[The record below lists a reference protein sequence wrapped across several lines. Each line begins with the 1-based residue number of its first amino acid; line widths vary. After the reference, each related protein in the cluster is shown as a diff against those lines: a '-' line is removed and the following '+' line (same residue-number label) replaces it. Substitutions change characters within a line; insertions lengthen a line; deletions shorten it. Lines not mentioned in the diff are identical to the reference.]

1 MASQQIDELQ
11 LKIGSD
17 ATSAIKQLSDL
28 STALTNAASAASAF
42 SSANNSL
49 SSLASSLTK
58 IANVD
63 LTKTI
68 NGLRSF
74 RKSFDGKTIKMDFQ
88 INGTDQLRKVANSMQ
103 TIGTAN
109 LRNSGVTQFTNAM
122 ARLAGVDM
130 TKINSGSFGQL
141 FDKLKDGTQTL
152 SNLGGVSNSLN
163 RFVSSIARLAN
174 AGDKTGKTAN
184 YLKVLTPE
192 LENTIKSMQNAGAVD
207 ETINSFVA
215 SLARLA
221 TAGDKA
227 GDTAANLGLLRDAV
241 VDFLTAISNA
251 PQIDTNLAM
260 TIQGLGNLA
269 QAGSKAGSVMSNLG
283 KGTGGGSFFS
293 VLKQSANSTANVL
306 KKLLNVSLN
315 LGKKGLAS
323 VGSFFKTLG
332 LIPGHADNVDR
343 LGLSFGNLFR
353 AVVPFYGLR
362 GVFGWLK
369 EAVETGA
376 SIVEVENVVDTM
388 FGTLG
393 KGYEDLS
400 GLVYK
405 WAQGTIDAFG
415 VSELA
420 ARQYAGKIMAMFNS
434 SGFDATEGMRDKAA
448 EMSMNLVQLAG
459 DLASFYDI
467 EVDEAMTKIQA
478 GLAGMNRP
486 LRSLGINLSVANLQ
500 QHALSMG
507 ITETWKNMDQ
517 ATQMLVRYDYLMNA
531 AQYAVGDF
539 SKTQHTFA
547 NQTRLLALNFQVLGA
562 TIGQGLISAIAPAIT
577 WINALIRRLIQAANA
592 FRTFMFTIF
601 GKAIG
606 AAKGVVNDLAGYADD
621 AADAIDGIG
630 DSGGGLGGA
639 AKSAKDLAKQLSVL
653 PFDELNQLAKD
664 TSSAGSGGGSGS
676 GGGGGVGG
684 LGDLWGDSFLDAT
697 DLDGSEIGE
706 AFSKWGQ
713 QIKNAFLAEDWSA
726 LGMVIA
732 DGINRGFNKLHETLS
747 WDAWEPRVM
756 GFITPFSETVNSM
769 AHFINWDNIG
779 RTFSTGLN
787 TITYTLDAWF
797 AAFDW
802 KYFGSSF
809 ARLMNGAL
817 DEWDAPA
824 FGKMLADKFM
834 IGWKAFSGWVD
845 TFDFKLAGT
854 KIKEALIEWIN
865 NVDWNDIGNSL
876 GKFITGLADMF
887 NTVFEDGEVKDAV
900 YGAIGTMFEGLKDGI
915 NMDTVKSAFSSLFEA
930 IPWGVVLAG
939 TATIFAAE
947 FGKTILGTVL
957 QAEINRRLFGLNF
970 VGTGGTGAAGAA
982 GAGGGTSLISKLG
995 GAGGLAAL
1003 GIAGGLFLGSASY
1016 ANEHGATSSDYIR
1029 ENNITPNFDTRGLDM
1044 SAFTKHK
1051 NEGSGNK
1058 SGSSGL
1064 ANTSVTATTIFAG
1077 KILPSF
1083 TKGKEEYS
1091 SVVSETATKGLIALA
1106 EPSLHREGD
1115 YYHGIASNTATKTA
1129 NALATAGLRT
1139 VGAYYHGIVDDTAT
1153 KIGDGLKTIAFN
1165 TLNTDYHGIFTNT
1178 ATKTAEGKR
1187 TGEFNTTYDR
1197 YTKMNSKDVY
1207 VNLRKGSNDL
1217 GEIAINGS
1225 SGVIGLLGR
1234 AKISWN
1240 AQGGIF
1246 TQPVVMQ
1253 GFGEAGPEAALP
1265 LRNKK
1270 SMSMIASAITKS
1282 GGYGGNIDADRIAR
1296 TIAAA
1301 VISAMTSQNERPVNV
1316 NAVLYTENNEV
1327 LARAVDAG
1335 RRSIDKRY
1343 NPVSRV
1349 AYS

>member
-17 ATSAIKQLSDL
+17 ATSAIQQLTAL
-28 STALTNAASAASAF
+28 STALNNAASAASAF
-42 SSANNSL
+42 SGANNSL

-58 IANVD
+58 ISNVD

-68 NGLRSF
+68 SGLRSF

-88 INGTDQLRKVANSMQ
+88 INGTDQLRKIANSMQ

-130 TKINSGSFGQL
+130 TKINSGSFAQL
-141 FDKLKDGTQTL
+141 FDNLKDGTQTL
-152 SNLGGVSNSLN
+152 SSLGGVSNSLN

-192 LENTIKSMQNAGAVD
+192 LENTIKSMQNAGTVD

-227 GDTAANLGLLRDAV
+227 GATAANLGTLRDAV
-241 VDFLTAISNA
+241 VDFLTAMSNA
-251 PQIDTNLAM
+251 PAIDANIAT

-269 QAGSKAGSVMSNLG
+269 QAGSKAGTVMNNLG
-283 KGTGGGSFFS
+283 KGTSGGGFFN

-332 LIPGHADNVDR
+332 LIPGHTDNVDR

-369 EAVETGA
+369 DAVETGS

-388 FGTLG
+388 FGTLN

-448 EMSMNLVQLAG
+448 EMSMSLVELAG
-459 DLASFYDI
+459 DLASFYDMS
-467 EVDEAMTKIQA
+467 VDEAMTKIQA

-500 QHALSMG
+500 QHALTMG
-507 ITETWKNMDQ
+507 ITESWKSMDQ

-531 AQYAVGDF
+531 AQYASGDF
-539 SKTQHTFA
+539 ARTSQTFA
-547 NQTRLLALNFQVLGA
+547 NQVRLLSLNFQVLGA
-562 TIGQGLISAIAPAIT
+562 TIGQGLISAIAPALT

-592 FRTFMFTIF
+592 FRTFMFTVF

-606 AAKGVVNDLAGYADD
+606 AARGVVNDLAGYADD
-621 AADAIDGIG
+621 ASDALGGIG
-630 DSGGGLGGA
+630 DSGSGLGGA

-676 GGGGGVGG
+676 GGGGVGG

-706 AFSKWGQ
+706 AFSRWGQ

-726 LGMVIA
+726 LGMIIA

-747 WDAWEPRVM
+747 WDNWEPRVM

-797 AAFDW
+797 TAFDW

-915 NMDTVKSAFSSLFEA
+915 NMDTVKTAFSTLFEA
-930 IPWGVVLAG
+930 IPWGVVLGG

-947 FGKTILGTVL
+947 FGKTVLGTVL

-970 VGTGGTGAAGAA
+970 AGTGGTGAVGAAGAA
-982 GAGGGTSLISKLG
+982 GGGSSLLGKLG
-995 GAGGLAAL
+995 GAGGLGALAAA
-1003 GIAGGLFLGSASY
+1003 IGLFAGSASY
-1016 ANEHGATSSDYIR
+1016 AKQNGATSSAYIR

-1051 NEGSGNK
+1051 DEGSGGK
-1058 SGSSGL
+1058 
-1064 ANTSVTATTIFAG
+1064 NTKGTNTVATVTTEFAG
-1077 KILPSF
+1077 KVLSSF
-1083 TKGKEEYS
+1083 IKAKGEYAE
-1091 SVVSETATKGLIALA
+1091 VVSETAIKSVSALA
-1106 EPSLHREGD
+1106 EASLHREGD
-1115 YYHGIASNTATKTA
+1115 YYLGIVSNTATKTA
-1129 NALATAGLRT
+1129 NAIATAGLKAT
-1139 VGAYYHGIVDDTAT
+1139 GEYYHGIIDDTAT

-1165 TLNTDYHGIFTNT
+1165 ALNTDYHGIFTNT

-1187 TGEFNTTYDR
+1187 TSEFNTTYDR
-1197 YTKMNSKDVY
+1197 YTKMNTKDVY

-1217 GEIAINGS
+1217 GSIAINGT

-1234 AKISWN
+1234 ANVTWN
-1240 AQGGIF
+1240 AQGGLF

-1301 VISAMTSQNERPVNV
+1301 VISAVTSQGERPVNV